1 MKTFFSTCATAAT
14 VLMLTAAPASAQE
27 IRLTAALSG
36 GEETPAPGV
45 LTGAVGTATVTVDVA
60 RTQVIVELQILNL
73 PNNSTAGHIHVG
85 PEGIAGPVVLDFAF
99 PTGRTGDFGLVFR
112 LNRADFRAR
121 PEIGIHTIEDAIDA
135 IVNGNAYVNV
145 HTTAFPGGELRGQL
159 VRNR

>member
-1 MKTFFSTCATAAT
+1 MKTLFVNCATPAT
-14 VLMLTAAPASAQE
+14 ALMLMAAPAAAQE

-45 LTGAVGTATVTVDVA
+45 LTGAVGTALVTVDVA
-60 RTQVIVELQILNL
+60 RNQVIVELQILNL

-85 PEGIAGPVVLDFAF
+85 ADGIAGPVVLDFAF
-99 PTGRTGDFGLVFR
+99 PTGRTADFGLIFR

-121 PEIGIHTIEDAIDA
+121 PEIGIRTIEDAIDA

-145 HTTAFPGGELRGQL
+145 HTSLFPGGEIRGQI
-159 VRNR
+159 VRNP

>member
-1 MKTFFSTCATAAT
+1 MKTLFVNCATAAT
-14 VLMLTAAPASAQE
+14 ALMLMAAPAAAQE

-45 LTGAVGTATVTVDVA
+45 LTGAVGTALVTVDVA
-60 RTQVIVELQILNL
+60 RNQVIVELQILNL

-85 PEGIAGPVVLDFAF
+85 ADGIAGPVVLDFAF
-99 PTGRTGDFGLVFR
+99 PTGRTADFGLIFR

-121 PEIGIHTIEDAIDA
+121 PEIGIRTIEDAIHA

-145 HTTAFPGGELRGQL
+145 HTSLFPGGEIRGQI
-159 VRNR
+159 VRNP